1 MPFSKSVLFSSLI
14 GSLTCNVPAKWI
26 RLVFLVLFFAVVL
39 FSLPVH
45 LKHDSATARLVR
57 PFAVALSVA
66 ASVAATGAPGVA
78 QAAQFDVVKVDDV
91 ITPYATF
98 QSHNQKVVQNQYG
111 IFMTYLY
118 STEPSALG
126 TWRLV
131 HSIDGGKSWG
141 TIYRSYVPTKAP
153 TLDTDENGS
162 IYVIHSDFSVS
173 AGDATFLRF
182 DPEQGFRNPLVKT
195 IPGGSAGK
203 YTSAYDSWRKRLYY
217 MNWSSCESVSVCTY
231 PNFTA
236 LDLSGNV
243 IFQKGLILW
252 GTNPLAPYNA
262 TYGLHYPHLDVMGTT
277 LYFAW
282 TTSPNS
288 SVPHFYRS
296 ILFIYSEDGGNSWKA
311 PGGSTLTTPI
321 VGDDTGPAKLVSLS
335 SESGRN
341 NWLSS
346 FVLKN
351 GLVHFMYMS
360 GPPAGDPNP
369 QWNQHYMRF
378 SASSGV
384 RDIDIT
390 PTWQGGSISL
400 LGGDGFFSTEQAGSS
415 PLFAVNHFGN
425 SVGILK
431 STDSGASWQDHA
443 QSSTA
448 VPSGYGLY
456 ALSGNKRL
464 TKAGQI
470 LGHFTKNP
478 PSGND
483 NSVWFF
489 RAPGVDRSNDP
500 YKDWVFLPLHAD
512 THAYHNAGHAYYIY
526 PFNVL
531 HGGDTASNGSY
542 SKLRLFENGVEL
554 GPAHTQHVTI
564 QASGGGRFSHWYSS
578 LYFSASDNSDPRTN
592 GRSYS
597 IAIPSSEVSG
607 PVFYGRIDPSTVQA
621 VQGNAYGLTREWGTV
636 GDSPSAGTISRLRLY
651 EDGVPL
657 GPAHTLHATIVSTGL
672 GSYSHWNSTL
682 YFSASDN
689 SDPRANGRNYTWA
702 IEGDNVP
709 ACGILHVEDA
719 LPWSGYLYVL
729 TRDFRLPQDSP
740 SSGFASP
747 VRLFENGVELK
758 PAHALHADIVAYGG
772 GRFSD
777 WNGPW
782 LYFSTSDN
790 TDPRTNGRIYSW
802 SSQTGCP

>member
-1 MPFSKSVLFSSLI
+1 MPFSKSVLFSRLI
-14 GSLTCNVPAKWI
+14 GSLTCNVPAKWT

-39 FSLPVH
+39 FSPPVH

-57 PFAVALSVA
+57 PFAGALSVA

-111 IFMTYLY
+111 IFMTYMY
-118 STEPSALG
+118 STEPSAFG

-131 HSIDGGKSWG
+131 RSIDGGKSWG
-141 TIYRSYVPTKAP
+141 TIYRSNIPTKAP

-162 IYVIHSDFSVS
+162 IYVMYPDNTIGAV
-173 AGDATFLRF
+173 DATFLRF
-182 DPEQGFRNPLVKT
+182 DPEKGFQDPLVKT
-195 IPGGSAGK
+195 IPHGWAGK
-203 YTSAYDSWRKRLYY
+203 FTSAYDSSRKRLYY
-217 MNWSSCESVSVCTY
+217 ATFASCESVSVCTF

-243 IFQKGLILW
+243 IFQKGLTLW
-252 GTNPLAPYNA
+252 GATPLPPYNVI
-262 TYGLHYPHLDVMGTT
+262 YGLQYPYLDMMGST

-282 TTSPNS
+282 NTSPNVDT
-288 SVPHFYRS
+288 VPHAHRS
-296 ILFIYSEDGGNSWKA
+296 TLYIYSEDGGVSWKS
-311 PGGSTLTTPI
+311 PGGSTVTTPF
-321 VGDDTGPAKLVSLS
+321 VGDDTGPGRLVTPS
-335 SESGRN
+335 SDLGRN
-341 NWLSS
+341 NGLSS

-351 GLVHFMYMS
+351 GFLHFMYMS
-360 GPPAGDPNP
+360 FPPTGDPNP
-369 QWNQHYMRF
+369 QWIQHYMRF
-378 SASSGV
+378 SPSSGV

-390 PTWQGGSISL
+390 PTWQGGSITL
-400 LGGDGFFSTEQAGSS
+400 AGGDGFFSTEPADSI
-415 PLFAVNHFGN
+415 PLFAVSHFGN
-425 SVGILK
+425 YVGILK
-431 STDSGASWQDHA
+431 SADSGSSWQEHA
-443 QSSTA
+443 RSSTP
-448 VPSGYGLY
+448 VPSGYNLYGLC
-456 ALSGNKRL
+456 GNKLL
-464 TKAGQI
+464 TKAGEI
-470 LGHFTKNP
+470 LGHFTKTS

-483 NSVWFF
+483 HSVWFF
-489 RAPGVDRSNDP
+489 RAPGVDRGSDP

-512 THAYHNAGHAYYIY
+512 TNGYHNAGNAYYIY
-526 PFNVL
+526 PFDIRY
-531 HGGDTASNGSY
+531 GGDTAQNGSY

-554 GPAHTQHVTI
+554 GPAHTPHATI
-564 QASGGGRFSHWYSS
+564 QSSGGGRFSHWYKS

-597 IAIPSSEVSG
+597 IAIPSSALT
-607 PVFYGRIDPSTVQA
+607 FYGRIDPSTLQA
-621 VQGNAYGLTREWGTV
+621 VQGNAYALTREWGTV

-682 YFSASDN
+682 YLSASDN

-719 LPWSGYLYVL
+719 LAWSGYLYVL
-729 TRDFRLPQDSP
+729 TRNFGVPQDSP

-758 PAHALHADIVAYGG
+758 PAHSLHADIVTYGG